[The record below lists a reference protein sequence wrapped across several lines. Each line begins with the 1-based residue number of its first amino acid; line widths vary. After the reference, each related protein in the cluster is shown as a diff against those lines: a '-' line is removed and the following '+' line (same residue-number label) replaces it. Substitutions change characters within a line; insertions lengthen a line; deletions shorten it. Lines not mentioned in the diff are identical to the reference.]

1 MQRKIVFL
9 PYDMDTA
16 IGINNEGSL
25 VFSYN
30 LEDTDHTASGADI
43 FNGQQSV
50 LWSNLRDTFG
60 PELRQMYQMLRSQG
74 ILSYD
79 VVERMFEDHQAKWP
93 EAIFNEDAWYKY
105 LAPLEEDNNA
115 SYLSM
120 LQGSKASQRK
130 WWLNN
135 RFRYLD
141 SKYNAGNALTD
152 VITVRGYA
160 KSDITVTPYADVYA
174 AVKYGSYLV
183 QMRATRGRPT
193 TLICPLTSVNDTE
206 IYIYSCS
213 QLASVGDLSGLMV
226 GYADFSM
233 AAKLQ
238 NLILGKSN
246 EGLEEGDE
254 DWYSNG
260 NLQTLYLGNNT
271 LLRTIDARNCIGLGL
286 GEQTTVDIS
295 GCTNI
300 KTVLFDG
307 TSISGLALPDGGVI
321 QTLHLP
327 GTITILKVLNQTE
340 ISDFTCPNTTHIS
353 TLWLDNVS
361 NAIDA
366 RSILSGMITGSR
378 VRLFN
383 FSWSLNEAHDISD
396 FMVLLDTMR
405 GLDQSGNNTQTAQV
419 YGSIHVPVV
428 SDWFL
433 ANVASRYSDLSI
445 TYSMLYLTVLYR
457 DYDDSLLDYE
467 LVDSGDDATGGFV
480 PTRSSSNTT
489 IYTFDGWATVA
500 GGAVD
505 ANALKTITAD
515 RSVYAHYAES
525 TRYYTVRFFSGNTL
539 LDTQYVAYGGYAVYY
554 DGTTGSSAPTYHGA
568 GNPYDYSFIGW
579 DKDVTYITEDMDT
592 YAVFV
597 YSPSFARKLLQN
609 QLETYVDQNNL
620 STISSFAFA
629 GCTALKHLSMP
640 YITFSNGTIPKMCF
654 AFVSNL
660 ESYTFGANFDAVEEI
675 EEGAF
680 WDFLG
685 GDKIR
690 DINNNVIPQTF
701 RFPNV
706 ETIGLSAFYTAGHMH
721 LYFPKATVVGDN
733 AFSFSSIITLNL
745 SSMTSVGTSSQG
757 RFSYMQN
764 IETILWSGLTG
775 AVSPTTVLTS
785 ASYSSLKTLDC
796 GYTSRFSDH
805 MRNFTTLETVVLRN
819 TSVVGF
825 TSSSVYSSGLF
836 SESSPLGQGIG
847 KIYVPENLIAGYQSA
862 AGWSTYAIC
871 FTAIE
876 GSEYEF

>member
-1 MQRKIVFL
+1 MVIKSNSIC
-9 PYDMDTA
+9 
-16 IGINNEGSL
+16 NNEGSL

-30 LEDTDHTASGADI
+30 LEDTDHTESGADI

-50 LWSNLRDTFG
+50 LWNNLRETFG
-60 PELRQMYQMLRSQG
+60 PELRQMYQTLRSQG
-74 ILSYD
+74 ILSYS
-79 VVERMFEDHQAKWP
+79 VVERMFEDHQSKWP

-141 SKYNAGNALTD
+141 SKYNAGDALSD

-160 KSDITVTPYADVYA
+160 KSNITVTPYADVYA

-183 QMRATRGRPT
+183 QTRATRGRPV
-193 TLICPLTSVNDTE
+193 TLICPLSNVNDTE
-206 IYIYSCS
+206 IMIFSCS

-233 AAKLQ
+233 AIKLQ
-238 NLILGKSN
+238 SLVLGKSN

-271 LLRTIDARNCIGLGL
+271 LLQSIDVRNCVGLGL

-295 GCTNI
+295 GCKNI
-300 KTVLFDG
+300 RTVLFDE
-307 TSISGLALPDGGVI
+307 TNISGLALPDGGVI

-327 GTITILKVLNQTE
+327 GTITILKVLNQKD
-340 ISDFTCPNTTHIS
+340 IADFTCPNTTHIS

-361 NAIDA
+361 SAIDA
-366 RSILSGMITGSR
+366 RSILPGMATGSR

-383 FSWSLNEAHDISD
+383 FSWNMNTAHDVSD
-396 FMVLLDTMR
+396 FMNLLDTMR
-405 GLDQSGNNTQTAQV
+405 GLDQNGNNTPVAQV
-419 YGSIHVPVV
+419 YGTIHVPIA
-428 SDWFL
+428 STWFL
-433 ANVASRYSDLSI
+433 SHVHSRYSDLTI
-445 TYSMLYLTVLYR
+445 TYDTLYQTVLYK

-467 LVDSGDDATGGFV
+467 LVNTGDDAIGDLT
-480 PTRSSSNTT
+480 PTRPSTNT
-489 IYTFDGWATVA
+489 IVYTFDGWATTL
-500 GGAVD
+500 GGSVD

-539 LDTQYVAYGGYAVYY
+539 LDTQYIAYGGYAVYY
-554 DGTTGSSAPTYHGA
+554 DSTTGSNTPTYTGT
-568 GNPYDYSFIGW
+568 GDPDDYSFTGW
-579 DKDVTYITEDMDT
+579 DKDVTYITEDVDA
-592 YAVFV
+592 YAVFA
-597 YSPSFARKLLQN
+597 YDPSFARKYLKN
-609 QLETYVDQNNL
+609 RLETYVDQNNL
-620 STISSFAFA
+620 TDVGPFAFA

-640 YITFSNGTIPKMCF
+640 YLTFSGGKIPKMCF
-654 AFVSNL
+654 AFLSNL

-675 EEGAF
+675 EERAF
-680 WDFLG
+680 WEFLG
-685 GDKIR
+685 GDKIV
-690 DINNNVIPQTF
+690 DINNEVIPQTL
-701 RFPNV
+701 RFSNV
-706 ETIGLSAFYTAGHMH
+706 ETIGLSAFYSAGYLK
-721 LYFPKATVVGDN
+721 LYFPKATVIGDS
-733 AFSFSSIITLNL
+733 AFSISDCVILDCSGLTAI
-745 SSMTSVGTSSQG
+745 GTSSLD
-757 RFSYMQN
+757 RFSYM
-764 IETILWSGLTG
+764 WSIREIYWSSLTG
-775 AVSPTTVLTS
+775 NVTPTTVLTS
-785 ASYSSLKTLDC
+785 ATYNALKVVDC

-805 MRNFTTLETVVLRN
+805 MRNFTVLETVVLRN
-819 TSVVGF
+819 ASVVGF

-836 SESSPLGQGIG
+836 NSSSPIGRGTG
-847 KIYVPENLIAGYQSA
+847 KIYVPENLISSYQSA
-862 AGWSTYAIC
+862 AGWSTYAAC

-876 GSEYEF
+876 GSEYERSV